1 MVNLVLTSH
10 LFPGQSVRAARKR
23 AQTRRQGLLIPSITK
38 HTQKSKGKTR
48 VSLASARRAV
58 RVTRQS
64 KRSMIAT
71 GIARPASPR
80 EDRENTKN
88 LLLHHQIQVNQTRVQ
103 VASLLHHLLKRNA
116 KGTEA
121 KAESVEE
128 RISLRNQAVIT
139 MIHIQHKTRLRS

>member
-1 MVNLVLTSH
+1 MTD
-10 LFPGQSVRAARKR
+10 
-23 AQTRRQGLLIPSITK
+23 
-38 HTQKSKGKTR
+38 
-48 VSLASARRAV
+48 
-58 RVTRQS
+58 
-64 KRSMIAT
+64 M
-71 GIARPASPR
+71 GIARAASPR

-116 KGTEA
+116 NETEE